1 MTTNTVGAVDMP
13 PKNVR
18 SPKKFFKKDKYY
30 LFLMALPFLGL
41 AFVFSYLPL
50 YGWLYAFFD
59 YRPGIPLSK
68 SEFLGFEWFTSMVS
82 NEIQRQEVVRVLR
95 NTFAISS
102 LNIATSIL
110 PVIFAV
116 FLSELRSA
124 RFKKLVQTLTTLP
137 NFISWVLVYSFAFM
151 LFSVNNGF
159 LNNLLMDLG
168 WISEPLNIL
177 ASDNHTWLSM
187 TLWSVWKGLG
197 WGAIMYIAAITGID
211 QEIYEAARVDGAGR
225 FRLMWHVTV
234 PGIMPTFFV
243 LLLLAIGNFINNG
256 MEQFYV
262 FQNAMNMNKI
272 EVLDLYVYN
281 IGMTNSNFGFAT
293 AVSLLKSLV
302 SLFLLFVANTMSKVI
317 RGESIV

>member
-1 MTTNTVGAVDMP
+1 MSI
-13 PKNVR
+13 KN
-18 SPKKFFKKDKYY
+18 KDKYY

-41 AFVFSYLPL
+41 AFLFSYLPL

-82 NEIQRQEVVRVLR
+82 NEIQRQEVLRVLR

-116 FLSELRSA
+116 FLSELRNA

-159 LNNLLMDLG
+159 LNNFLMDLG

-177 ASDNHTWLSM
+177 ASDKNTWLSM

-262 FQNAMNMNKI
+262 FQNAMNTSKI

-281 IGMTNSNFGFAT
+281 IGMTDSNFGFAT

>member
-1 MTTNTVGAVDMP
+1 MTA
-13 PKNVR
+13 
-18 SPKKFFKKDKYY
+18 KYK
-30 LFLMALPFLGL
+30 LFLMALPFLAL

-50 YGWLYAFFD
+50 YGWIYAFYD
-59 YRPGIPLSK
+59 YRPGIPLSQ
-68 SEFLGFEWFTSMVS
+68 SEFMGFEWFTSIAS
-82 NEIQRQEVVRVLR
+82 NEVQRQEVMRVLR
-95 NTFAISS
+95 NTFAIST
-102 LNIATSIL
+102 LNILTSVL
-110 PVIFAV
+110 PVLFAV
-116 FLSELRSA
+116 FLTELRSTK
-124 RFKKLVQTLTTLP
+124 FKKLVQTLTTLP

-159 LNNLLMDLG
+159 INNLLLDLG
-168 WISEPLNIL
+168 WISTPLNIL
-177 ASDNHTWLSM
+177 ASDDHTWLSM

-211 QEIYEAARVDGAGR
+211 QELYEAARVDGANR

-243 LLLLAIGNFINNG
+243 LLLLSIGNFINNG

-262 FQNAMNMNKI
+262 FQNAMNMHNI

-281 IGMTNSNFGFAT
+281 IGMANSNFGFAT

-302 SLFLLFVANTMSKVI
+302 SLFLLFIANSMSKVI
-317 RGESIV
+317 RGESIF

>member
-1 MTTNTVGAVDMP
+1 MDINPASQTKVN
-13 PKNVR
+13 PKVSKRYHN
-18 SPKKFFKKDKYY
+18 KDKYQ
-30 LFLMALPFLGL
+30 LFLMALPFLIL
-41 AFVFSYLPL
+41 AFLFCYLPL
-50 YGWLYAFFD
+50 YGWIYAFYD
-59 YRPGIPLSK
+59 YRPGIPLSV
-68 SEFLGFEWFTSMVS
+68 SEFVGFNWFTSMFS
-82 NEIQRQEVVRVLR
+82 NEVQRQEIIRVLR

-102 LNIATSIL
+102 LNIATSVL

-116 FLSELRSA
+116 FLVELRST
-124 RFKKLVQTLTTLP
+124 RFKKIVQTLTTLP

-151 LFSVNNGF
+151 LFSVDNGF
-159 LNNLLMDLG
+159 LNNFLLDMG
-168 WISEPLNIL
+168 WVSKPLNIL
-177 ASDNHTWLSM
+177 ASDDHTWMTM

-234 PGIMPTFFV
+234 PGLMPTFFV
-243 LLLLAIGNFINNG
+243 LLLLSIGNFINNG

-262 FQNAMNMNKI
+262 FQNAMNTNHI

-293 AVSLLKSLV
+293 AVSMLKSLV
-302 SLFLLFVANTMSKVI
+302 SLFLLFIANTLSKVI
-317 RGESIV
+317 RGDSIF

>member
-1 MTTNTVGAVDMP
+1 MNINHASKPVLNSAAA
-13 PKNVR
+13 
-18 SPKKFFKKDKYY
+18 KKYQSKDKYQ
-30 LFLMALPFLGL
+30 LFLMALPFLVL
-41 AFVFSYLPL
+41 AFLFSYLPL
-50 YGWLYAFFD
+50 YGWIYAFYD
-59 YRPGIPLSK
+59 YRPGIPLSA
-68 SEFLGFEWFTSMVS
+68 SEFMGLDWFTSMVS
-82 NEIQRQEVVRVLR
+82 NEIQREEVLRVLR

-102 LNIATSIL
+102 LHIATSVL

-116 FLSELRSA
+116 FLVEIRSN
-124 RFKKLVQTLTTLP
+124 RFKKIVQTLTTLP

-151 LFSVNNGF
+151 LFSVDNGF
-159 LNNLLMDLG
+159 LNNFLLDMG
-168 WISEPLNIL
+168 WISRPLNIL
-177 ASDNHTWLSM
+177 ASDDHTWMAM

-243 LLLLAIGNFINNG
+243 LLLLSIGNFINNG

-262 FQNAMNMNKI
+262 FQNAMNTNHI

-293 AVSLLKSLV
+293 AVSMLKSLV
-302 SLFLLFVANTMSKVI
+302 SLFLLFIANSMSKVI
-317 RGESIV
+317 RGESIF

>member
-1 MTTNTVGAVDMP
+1 MMI
-13 PKNVR
+13 
-18 SPKKFFKKDKYY
+18 KDKYR
-30 LFLMALPFLGL
+30 LFLMALPFLAL
-41 AFVFSYLPL
+41 AFVFCYLPL
-50 YGWLYAFFD
+50 YGWIYAFYD
-59 YRPGIPLSK
+59 YRPGIPLAQ
-68 SEFLGFEWFTSMVS
+68 SEFMGFEWFTSMVS
-82 NEIQRQEVVRVLR
+82 NEVQREEVMRVLR
-95 NTFAISS
+95 NTFAIST
-102 LNIATSIL
+102 LNILTSVL

-116 FLSELRSA
+116 FLAELRSA
-124 RFKKLVQTLTTLP
+124 KFKKLVQTLTTLP

-159 LNNLLMDLG
+159 INNLLLDLG

-177 ASDNHTWLSM
+177 ASDDHTWLSM

-197 WGAIMYIAAITGID
+197 WGAIMYIAAIMGID

-225 FRLMWHVTV
+225 FRLMWHVTI

-243 LLLLAIGNFINNG
+243 LLLLSIGNFINNG

-262 FQNAMNMNKI
+262 FQNAMNMHNI

-302 SLFLLFVANTMSKVI
+302 SLFLLFIANSMSKVI
-317 RGESIV
+317 RGESIF

>member
-1 MTTNTVGAVDMP
+1 MDIHTASKPAAARP
-13 PKNVR
+13 PKRFQNN
-18 SPKKFFKKDKYY
+18 DKYH
-30 LFLMALPFLGL
+30 LFLMALPFLIL
-41 AFVFSYLPL
+41 AFLFSYLPL
-50 YGWLYAFFD
+50 YGWIYAFYD
-59 YRPGIPLSK
+59 YRPGIPLSA
-68 SEFLGFEWFTSMVS
+68 SEFMGLDWFTSMVS
-82 NEIQRQEVVRVLR
+82 NEVQRQEVLRVLR

-102 LNIATSIL
+102 LNIATSVL

-116 FLSELRSA
+116 FLVELRST
-124 RFKKLVQTLTTLP
+124 RFKKIVQTLTTLP

-151 LFSVNNGF
+151 LFSVDNGF
-159 LNNLLMDLG
+159 LNNLLLDLG
-168 WISEPLNIL
+168 WIDRPLNLL
-177 ASDNHTWLSM
+177 ASDDHTWMAM

-243 LLLLAIGNFINNG
+243 LLLLSIGNFINNG

-262 FQNAMNMNKI
+262 FQNAMNTNHI

-293 AVSLLKSLV
+293 AVSMLKSLV
-302 SLFLLFVANTMSKVI
+302 SLFLLFIANTMSKVI
-317 RGESIV
+317 RGDSIF

>member
-1 MTTNTVGAVDMP
+1 MNASP
-13 PKNVR
+13 PKHLRNN
-18 SPKKFFKKDKYY
+18 DKYR
-30 LFLMALPFLGL
+30 LFLMALPFLVL
-41 AFVFSYLPL
+41 AFLFSYLPL
-50 YGWLYAFFD
+50 YGWIYAFYDF
-59 YRPGIPLSK
+59 RPGIPLSA
-68 SEFLGFEWFTSMVS
+68 SEFMGFDWFTSMIS
-82 NEIQRQEVVRVLR
+82 NEIQRQEVLRVLR

-102 LNIATSIL
+102 LNIATSVL

-116 FLSELRSA
+116 FLVELRST
-124 RFKKLVQTLTTLP
+124 RFKKIVQTLTTLP

-151 LFSVNNGF
+151 LFSVDNGF
-159 LNNLLMDLG
+159 LNNLLLDLG
-168 WISEPLNIL
+168 WISTPMNIL
-177 ASDNHTWLSM
+177 ASDNHTWMAM
-187 TLWSVWKGLG
+187 TLWSIWKGLG

-243 LLLLAIGNFINNG
+243 LLLLSIGNFINNG

-262 FQNAMNMNKI
+262 FQNAMNTNHI

-293 AVSLLKSLV
+293 AVSMLKSLV

-317 RGESIV
+317 RGDSIF

>member
-1 MTTNTVGAVDMP
+1 
-13 PKNVR
+13 
-18 SPKKFFKKDKYY
+18 
-30 LFLMALPFLGL
+30 MALPFLAL

-50 YGWLYAFFD
+50 YGWIYAFYD

-68 SEFLGFEWFTSMVS
+68 SEFMGFDWFTSMVS
-82 NEIQRQEVVRVLR
+82 NEVQRQEVMRVLR
-95 NTFAISS
+95 NTFAIST
-102 LNIATSIL
+102 LNILTSVL
-110 PVIFAV
+110 PVVFAV
-116 FLSELRSA
+116 FLAELRSA
-124 RFKKLVQTLTTLP
+124 KFKKLVQTLTTLP

-159 LNNLLMDLG
+159 INHFLMDLG
-168 WISEPLNIL
+168 WISEPLNVL
-177 ASDNHTWLSM
+177 ASDDHTWLSM

-197 WGAIMYIAAITGID
+197 WGAIMYIAAIMSID

-225 FRLMWHVTV
+225 FRLMWHVTI

-243 LLLLAIGNFINNG
+243 LLLLSIGNFINNG

-262 FQNAMNMNKI
+262 FQNAMNMHNI

-302 SLFLLFVANTMSKVI
+302 SLFLLFVANSMSKVI
-317 RGESIV
+317 RGESIF

>member
-1 MTTNTVGAVDMP
+1 MDINTVNTPIVDAQ
-13 PKNVR
+13 
-18 SPKKFFKKDKYY
+18 SPKRLRNNDKYR
-30 LFLMALPFLGL
+30 LFLMAVPFLFL
-41 AFVFSYLPL
+41 AFLFSSLPL
-50 YGWLYAFFD
+50 YGWIYAFYD
-59 YRPGIPLSK
+59 YRPGIPLSA
-68 SEFLGFEWFTSMVS
+68 SEFMGFDWFTSMIS
-82 NEIQRQEVVRVLR
+82 NEIQRQEVLRVLR

-102 LNIATSIL
+102 LNIATSVL

-116 FLSELRSA
+116 FLVELRST
-124 RFKKLVQTLTTLP
+124 RFKKIVQTLTTLP

-151 LFSVNNGF
+151 LFSVDNGF
-159 LNNLLMDLG
+159 LNNLLLDLG
-168 WISEPLNIL
+168 WISKPLNIL
-177 ASDNHTWLSM
+177 ASDDHTWMAM
-187 TLWSVWKGLG
+187 TLWSIWKGLG

-243 LLLLAIGNFINNG
+243 LLLLSIGNFINNG

-262 FQNAMNMNKI
+262 FQNAMNTNHI

-293 AVSLLKSLV
+293 AVSMLKSLV

-317 RGESIV
+317 RGDSIF